1 MSHHLSFLNSLPPNL
16 LTFWFAWSPA
26 WPPAFFHLSSCQIAP
41 PVSSTLSMSLA
52 PAFLLTLSVLS
63 SPVQLRIFRLA
74 RWWPHFHLLLKIM
87 WASLRALRNP
97 TLLLVTASFIFTLVG
112 MQLFQK
118 DYKSG
123 VCRISHDCE
132 LPRWHMVDFFHTFML
147 IVRTLRGQWIE
158 CLWDCMEVTG
168 TMSGQPWCLG
178 FFSTVVVVGY
188 LLVSQEPMV
197 LVYDPN
203 DLSQICQ
210 YHEIGWRSRL
220 EEFFL
225 FWLGK
230 EHSGSVSQMHGTT
243 RASVYRT
250 SQHYPNSSSV
260 FKFSHNYTKL
270 PMSLRGSLPEMS
282 FFRSWISSW
291 SCCWRRWAATVCW
304 LRRTTTCTSP
314 SRWSRMPLVRVG
326 AGYEF

>member
-1 MSHHLSFLNSLPPNL
+1 
-16 LTFWFAWSPA
+16 
-26 WPPAFFHLSSCQIAP
+26 
-41 PVSSTLSMSLA
+41 MSLA

-74 RWWPHFHLLLKIM
+74 RWWPHFRLLLKIM

-132 LPRWHMVDFFHTFML
+132 LPRWHMADFFHTFML
-147 IVRTLRGQWIE
+147 IVRTLCGQWIE
-158 CLWDCMEVTG
+158 CLWDCMEVIG
-168 TMSGQPWCLG
+168 MDSGQFLCLC

-188 LLVSQEPMV
+188 LLVSREPMV

-225 FWLGK
+225 FLLRK

-282 FFRSWISSW
+282 FSRS
-291 SCCWRRWAATVCW
+291 
-304 LRRTTTCTSP
+304 
-314 SRWSRMPLVRVG
+314 
-326 AGYEF
+326 

>member
-1 MSHHLSFLNSLPPNL
+1 M
-16 LTFWFAWSPA
+16 
-26 WPPAFFHLSSCQIAP
+26 
-41 PVSSTLSMSLA
+41 SMSLA

-74 RWWPHFHLLLKIM
+74 RWWPHFRLLLKVM

-118 DYKSG
+118 DYRSG
-123 VCRISHDCE
+123 VCRISQDCE
-132 LPRWHMVDFFHTFML
+132 LPRWHMADFFHTFML

-158 CLWDCMEVTG
+158 CLWDCMEVIG
-168 TMSGQPWCLG
+168 TVSGQPLCIS
-178 FFSTVVVVGY
+178 FFMTVVVVGY

-203 DLSQICQ
+203 DLSQICE

-220 EEFFL
+220 GEFFL
-225 FWLGK
+225 FLLRQ

-260 FKFSHNYTKL
+260 FKLSHNYTKL

-282 FFRSWISSW
+282 FFRS
-291 SCCWRRWAATVCW
+291 
-304 LRRTTTCTSP
+304 
-314 SRWSRMPLVRVG
+314 
-326 AGYEF
+326 